1 MTTTDTGTPTVLDVV
16 DAYVDTWNEPDDA
29 ARAATVARIW
39 APDATYLDPTQV
51 HAGHEGLAAMGGD
64 FQAAFPGHTMRRTT
78 GIDQHHDTLRFGWEA
93 VAADGTVLVAGIDVA
108 LVDDEGRLTAI
119 AGFFGDPPVL

>member
-1 MTTTDTGTPTVLDVV
+1 MTTTDVPTAVDVV
-16 DAYVDTWNEPDDA
+16 DAYMATWNEPDDA

-51 HAGHEGLAAMGGD
+51 HTGHEGLTAMGAD
-64 FQAAFPGHTMRRTT
+64 FQTAFPGHTMRRTT
-78 GIDQHHDTLRFGWEA
+78 GIDQHHDALRFGWEA

-108 LVDDEGRLTAI
+108 LVVDGRLTGI
-119 AGFFGDPPVL
+119 AGFFGDPPAL